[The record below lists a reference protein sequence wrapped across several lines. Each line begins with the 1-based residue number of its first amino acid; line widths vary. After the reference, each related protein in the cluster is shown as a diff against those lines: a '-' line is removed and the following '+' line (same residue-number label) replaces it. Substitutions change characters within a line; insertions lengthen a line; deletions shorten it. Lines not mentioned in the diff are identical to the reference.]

1 MTKEITELEYY
12 ANLMTK
18 ISHKKYEYYVVSRII
33 HLLDDFEIEF
43 TTQQV
48 VRKPNGNYLMDLFFP
63 QFNIAVEID
72 EPYHIKNFEL
82 DKYREKEIINL
93 TGITIKRITITDLYD
108 VDEQIKRLVQEIRNC
123 KNSKIKSNQFMPF
136 QFDKRFDV
144 QQWIDR
150 GKLKVTDN
158 AKFRTHVDVLK
169 LFGKDYKGHQRAT
182 WKILEN
188 TQVWFPKLYSNRDW
202 TNELIDDVKIIQ
214 TKNDG
219 IMLIENIVKNSIV
232 FAHQTDVFGK
242 TYHVFKGVFE
252 CVKADS
258 ESIEYNR
265 VSEVLDLKTF
275 L

>member
-1 MTKEITELEYY
+1 M
-12 ANLMTK
+12 
-18 ISHKKYEYYVVSRII
+18 
-33 HLLDDFEIEF
+33 
-43 TTQQV
+43 
-48 VRKPNGNYLMDLFFP
+48 
-63 QFNIAVEID
+63 
-72 EPYHIKNFEL
+72 
-82 DKYREKEIINL
+82 
-93 TGITIKRITITDLYD
+93 
-108 VDEQIKRLVQEIRNC
+108 
-123 KNSKIKSNQFMPF
+123 
-136 QFDKRFDV
+136 
-144 QQWIDR
+144 DR

-242 TYHVFKGVFE
+242 TYYVFKGVFE